1 MVRQPR
7 TILVGL
13 AVERAVR
20 VRRCGHSR
28 AHTITAGEIC
38 LAVTNSAGAKKS
50 YCRDC
55 GGRMIDA
62 ASASLAD
69 ARTALRPERI

>member
-1 MVRQPR
+1 MARQPR
-7 TILVGL
+7 TILIGL
-13 AVERAVR
+13 EVERAVR
-20 VRRCGHSR
+20 VRHCGHNR
-28 AHTITAGEIC
+28 AHTITAGEMC

-62 ASASLAD
+62 GSASLED
-69 ARTALRPERI
+69 ARTALRAEPA